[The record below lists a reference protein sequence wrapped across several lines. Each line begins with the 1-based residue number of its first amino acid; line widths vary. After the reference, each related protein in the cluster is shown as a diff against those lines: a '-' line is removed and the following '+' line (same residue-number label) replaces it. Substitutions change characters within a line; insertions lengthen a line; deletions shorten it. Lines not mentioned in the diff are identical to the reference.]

1 MGKVRKHE
9 TFEYEEDFLDWAIR
23 KLQASIDKDKNKK
36 KQEAELAKLE
46 RKHQV
51 KFVPKKK

>member
-1 MGKVRKHE
+1 MGKVRKHQ
-9 TFEYEEDFLDWAIR
+9 TYDYEEDFLDWAIR

-36 KQEAELAKLE
+36 KQEAQQEKLA